1 MYTITPETKKLIE
14 MGILADPNQESR
26 EKELNRFGV
35 MVWDHK
41 TGGTIQVLNG
51 SSFRNAKQYMAQPGH
66 RSGIR
71 KCGFRG

>member
-1 MYTITPETKKLIE
+1 MTDKINKLIE
-14 MGILADPNQESR
+14 MGILPDPNYVPR
-26 EKELNRFGV
+26 EKNLNRYGV

-41 TGGTIQVLNG
+41 TGGTIQVMNG
-51 SSFRNAKQYMAQPGH
+51 DSFYNVKQYMALPGH